1 MEIKLIDKNE
11 NGLKGIIESLGIC
24 RNKQCTEKTL
34 DFCMTDKPVPHLAAL
49 EQIWFKFHVKGLSVK
64 ARIQLL
70 RSRLFGNM
78 ERSTRSIDMSKAK
91 CIVPDTVKDKKMFND
106 FYDCI
111 MNMYDF
117 AVFEGESL
125 EDAAYLLPL
134 GIETEFDIS
143 GNGRVFFEYFT
154 KRLCEKTVQ
163 AEHYEFALEV
173 YRILLDDGHWYFKYA
188 HPCQYCG
195 KCRS

>member
-1 MEIKLIDKNE
+1 MEIKLIDKNM
-11 NGLKGIIESLGIC
+11 NGLDGIIESLGIC

-34 DFCMTDKPVPHLAAL
+34 DFCMIDKPIPHLAVL
-49 EQIWFKFHVKGLSVK
+49 EQTWFKFHIKGLSIK

-70 RSRLFGNM
+70 RSRLFSNI
-78 ERSTRSIDMSKAK
+78 ERSTRSIDMAEAK
-91 CIVPDTVKDKKMFND
+91 CIVPDTVKNKEMFDD

-111 MNMYDF
+111 MNMYDD
-117 AVFEGESL
+117 VILDGESL

-163 AEHYEFALEV
+163 AEHYEFALEL
-173 YRILLDDGHWYFKYA
+173 YKILLNDGHWYFKHA

-195 KCRS
+195 KCKS